1 MKYSLIYA
9 ILLAFVMVFVACK
22 DCDPGGNPVMANGDL
37 TDIPYNPQVY
47 LIKKPTH
54 FPEVAIPSDNPMTVA
69 GVQLGR
75 KLFYDAILSGDST
88 QACAS
93 CHLPSGSFTDNL
105 AVSRGIDGIAG
116 HRSAMSLM
124 NVAYVKGTKD
134 PITGIAKGLFWDGRI
149 ETLEQ
154 QALLPVED
162 PIEMHNT
169 WGNALNRLKSHAKY
183 PEDFRKAFGITN
195 VSEITKELAAKAL
208 AQFERILI
216 SSGQSKYDKYV
227 NGNADF
233 TDEEEDGRI
242 IFFDEASTVGVNLPD
257 GQCFHCHGGITL
269 TGNQFFN
276 NGLDE
281 VSDLNGFADN
291 GRGSVTNNPEHN
303 GQFRSPTLRNIAL
316 TAPYMHDGRF
326 QTLEEVMDHYG
337 KHGKKSP
344 NKDRF
349 IDQIGFIVLGSNP
362 VKYDNLS
369 LEHQQSVVKFLH
381 TLTDTTFI
389 NNPDIASPF

>member
-1 MKYSLIYA
+1 MKYSFFYIILIG
-9 ILLAFVMVFVACK
+9 FVLCFAACK
-22 DCDPGGNPVMANGDL
+22 DCTSGGFPLDNGDL
-37 TDIPYNPQVY
+37 TDIPYTPVNY
-47 LIKKPTH
+47 KINKPAH
-54 FPEVAIPSDNPMTVA
+54 FPEILIPTDNPMTVD

-93 CHLPSGSFTDNL
+93 CHLPAGAFTDNK
-105 AVSRGIDGIAG
+105 AVSKGIDGISG
-116 HRSAMSLM
+116 HRSAMSLL
-124 NVAYVKGTKD
+124 NVAYVRT
-134 PITGIAKGLFWDGRI
+134 GLFWDGRS
-149 ETLEQ
+149 ESLEA

-169 WGNALNRLKSHAKY
+169 WTNAIGRLKAHLKY

-195 VSEITKELAAKAL
+195 KSEITKELAAKAL
-208 AQFERILI
+208 AQFERILV
-216 SSGQSKYDKYV
+216 SSGQSKYDKAL
-227 NGNADF
+227 NGTANL

-242 IFFDEASTVGVNLPD
+242 MFFDEASTLGVNLPD

-269 TGNQFFN
+269 NGNQFFN

-281 VSDLNGFADN
+281 VAQLDGFSDK
-291 GRGSVTNNPEHN
+291 GRGMVTGNPEFN

-326 QTLEEVMDHYG
+326 ANLDQVLNHYG
-337 KHGKKSP
+337 THGKPSP

-349 IDQIGFIVLGSNP
+349 INQIGFIVLGSNP
-362 VKYDNLS
+362 VQYNDLS
-369 LEHQQSVVKFLH
+369 IEHQKSIIAFLH
-381 TLTDTTFI
+381 TLTDTSFI